1 MNGAMTF
8 FDGSTDMKTF
18 LSYATEDK
26 VWGGYAR
33 MTLQA
38 LGMSPFLAHDDIE
51 VSAEWQERIK
61 QELSDSPIF
70 VPILSSAF
78 KASNWCSQETGWVA
92 SRQGV
97 VVIPLSIDGTTSY
110 GFISHIQSRRMK
122 SSEDVDTTL
131 AEVLLRRF
139 PRIVIPH
146 VIIRV
151 QRARS
156 FNAAETYMRPLL
168 PHFASFELS
177 DATSLA
183 QAAIDNGQV
192 WNAGDCRTQ
201 YLPQFLH
208 LNRDRIP
215 PDQFDALAAKIEYD
229 DKS

>member
-1 MNGAMTF
+1 MAAVTDL
-8 FDGSTDMKTF
+8 DGPTDMKAF

-26 VWGGYAR
+26 VWGGHAR
-33 MTLQA
+33 TTLQA

-51 VSAEWQERIK
+51 VSVEWQERIK
-61 QELSDSPIF
+61 EELSDAPIF
-70 VPILSSAF
+70 VPILSRAF
-78 KASNWCSQETGWVA
+78 KASNWCSQEAGWIA

-97 VVIPLSIDGTTSY
+97 VVIPLSIDETTSY

-122 SSEDVDTTL
+122 SAEDVDTTL

-139 PRIVIPH
+139 PRFVIPH

-151 QRARS
+151 RRARS
-156 FNAAETYMRPLL
+156 FNAAEAYMRPLV

-183 QAAIDNGQV
+183 QAAIENGQV

-201 YLPQFLH
+201 YLPQFLRV
-208 LNRDRIP
+208 NRDRIP
-215 PDQFDALAAKIEYD
+215 PDQFNALAAKIEYD